1 MAEIVKESM
10 DFSTQAWGLL
20 IHLTE
25 ALVTWLVTSGV
36 RIFVIF
42 FISWLALAQFRRLA
56 AHVHGMFLG
65 TEASSER
72 IKRANTLSGVLRTV
86 AGILI
91 GIAAGMMILNEIGI
105 AIGPIL
111 ATAGIGGLAVG
122 FGAQTI
128 VKDVIAGLFLLVE
141 DRIRVGDIVQ
151 ISGRSGIVEA
161 IHLRTIQLRDEAGNV
176 HVIPNGTVD
185 VVTNM
190 TRDFSRWVAE
200 IRVGIQADLDQVY
213 ATLRAVGDE
222 LRQDAALAK
231 YLLDPLEILG
241 LESISGGLIVV
252 KARITTQAGKQWK
265 IGRELNRRIKQRF
278 DAAGIPLA

>member
-56 AHVHGMFLG
+56 THVHGMFLG

-231 YLLDPLEILG
+231 YVLDPLEILG
-241 LESISGGLIVV
+241 LESIGGGLIVV